1 MGSTTKRYREELPKI
16 LMSMNGGG
24 PGEMEETMMWYAVSH
39 EKAEEE
45 DWIRSRASW
54 VDDKWR
60 KFSLD
65 RMERMKTVGRVQIL
79 SLPGPTPPPPPLG
92 WPKKHKDYSSA
103 TGCPLSHLQGS
114 LEDIHGQTVN
124 LATTRPQAAV
134 TQRKHTQR
142 HLLILAPCPS
152 LSSKNEDTKNA
163 RGPVGVNKKRVFN
176 SEVNMSR
183 VVKHMPKMQRTESK
197 KELAVGKGEEKAVGK
212 TTNLEGLQCQ
222 VDSQSKGGQRLAAG
236 RSTSSSYWAR
246 DLFGFG
252 RPKMGNWKTQAILS
266 RSDSP
271 ITKIMKILFPPA
283 REKILV
289 VRATTPKTF
298 SRRSKAIF
306 RASKAELET
315 MWSSSRI

>member
-1 MGSTTKRYREELPKI
+1 
-16 LMSMNGGG
+16 MSKHQNGLFFDL
-24 PGEMEETMMWYAVSH
+24 SH
-39 EKAEEE
+39 EKAEE
-45 DWIRSRASW
+45 DDLARSVASW

-65 RMERMKTVGRVQIL
+65 RMKRRGTDTITTWTRSTTSTFGMAEETQGLFVPSQL
-79 SLPGPTPPPPPLG
+79 S
-92 WPKKHKDYSSA
+92 
-103 TGCPLSHLQGS
+103 LSHLQGS

-124 LATTRPQAAV
+124 VATTRPQTAV
-134 TQRKHTQR
+134 TQRKHTRR
-142 HLLILAPCPS
+142 HLLVLAPCPS

-163 RGPVGVNKKRVFN
+163 RGPVGVDKKRVFN

-183 VVKHMPKMQRTESK
+183 VLKHMPKMQRTESK

-212 TTNLEGLQCQ
+212 TTDLEGLQCQ

-252 RPKMGNWKTQAILS
+252 RPKMGNWKTRAILS

-298 SRRSKAIF
+298 SGRSKAIF
-306 RASKAELET
+306 KALKAELDT
-315 MWSSSRI
+315 MLVLFSHLAGGSFVECQVQGLIVNKR